1 MVLKEK
7 FEEFK
12 REFFKAAKNAVSN
25 AIKNKVINED
35 KIKLPPKTC
44 GGRGQYAGFIYYY
57 KVTFKEPVKI
67 KNGKDGKD
75 VKVIEGFHIMPYR
88 INAEDMKKAEK
99 QSKKKDFNKRVTD
112 KNHKDDNSQLVD
124 YDEGSGNFHKVPDGE
139 FQVVLLDENANP
151 DGPGP
156 NTYENRSKNKDM
168 YFPRPDSKNVHKGND
183 LEQFI
188 KEAMKYLKEN
198 EMKMLVEIFY
208 KQELYSRVKIDFA
221 SKTLEVIEE
230 PNREIRFVDS
240 IFEYSDGFRFD
251 FKSVSTFL
259 KNRSIDENTPEG
271 VYWNVDSGIRIV
283 VIRPERLGK

>member
-1 MVLKEK
+1 MTDNNFSEIELKYFSYIAEHAVANAVEKEK
-7 FEEFK
+7 
-12 REFFKAAKNAVSN
+12 
-25 AIKNKVINED
+25 IKSKSTM
-35 KIKLPPKTC
+35 KISVKSYPKSM
-44 GGRGQYAGFIYYY
+44 YAGVIYYY

-67 KNGKDGKD
+67 KNGKD
-75 VKVIEGFHIMPYR
+75 VKVIKGFHIMPYR
-88 INAEDMKKAEK
+88 INAEDMEKAEK

-112 KNHKDDNSQLVD
+112 KNHKDYNSQLVD

-156 NTYENRSKNKDM
+156 NPYENRFENKDM

-240 IFEYSDGFRFD
+240 IFEYSDDFRFD
-251 FKSVSTFL
+251 FKTVSTFL

-271 VYWNVDSGIRIV
+271 VYWNVDSGIKIV
-283 VIRPERLGK
+283 VIRPERLGE